1 MNSSRKRNNVVIPV
15 FFWDLLE
22 ENYGH
27 ITKSKSAQLR
37 LVLHLW
43 AEDILRGKVKDTEIN
58 QSLEVSK

>member
-1 MNSSRKRNNVVIPV
+1 MNSSKKRNNVVIPE
-15 FFWDLLE
+15 FFWNLLE

-43 AEDILRGKVKDTEIN
+43 AQDILGSKVKDTEN
-58 QSLEVSK
+58 TQSLEVPK

>member
-1 MNSSRKRNNVVIPV
+1 MNSSKKRNNVVIPK

-43 AEDILRGKVKDTEIN
+43 AQDILGAKVKDTEIN
-58 QSLEVSK
+58 QSIEGPK

>member
-1 MNSSRKRNNVVIPV
+1 MKSSKKRNNVVIPE

-43 AEDILRGKVKDTEIN
+43 VEDILGSKVKDTEIN
-58 QSLEVSK
+58 QSIEGPK